1 MSVGETNNKTN
12 KILLKIK
19 NLIVNEKVLS
29 VFLPI
34 IIGVLIG
41 FIIIIIVNPGRSLEG
56 ITELLTAGIKRK
68 RSIGNVLFKAGP
80 LIVIGL
86 AVGFSFKSGL
96 FNIGAS
102 GQFMMGGIAALYVA
116 NLLKAPAVIHFII
129 AFIAAAVAGGIW
141 GLIPGFLKSQF
152 NVNEVISTIM
162 MNYIAVY
169 LSIMLVYNP
178 KVYDPGLTA
187 INPVYPTANI
197 PTLGLNK
204 LFAGSYL
211 DMGILIAIMLAFII
225 YVVLRKTTFGY
236 EVVAVG
242 HSTEGSKYAGI
253 NVKKNIILAMT
264 ISGALAGIAAAL
276 NYLPINPDNIR
287 PYAVVN
293 PIGFEGISV
302 ALIAQSNP
310 IGTIFS
316 GLFISYLKQGA
327 LSMQLIGFDKEISN
341 IIISVIIYMI
351 AISSFISSVVIKRIE
366 KRKRI
371 KLETEAKDNE

>member
-1 MSVGETNNKTN
+1 MEETNNKTN
-12 KILLKIK
+12 EMLLKIK
-19 NLIVNEKVLS
+19 KLIVNKKVLS

-41 FIIIIIVNPGRSLEG
+41 FIIMIIVNPSRSLEG
-56 ITELLTAGIKRK
+56 IDQLLTAGIKNK

-116 NLLKAPAVIHFII
+116 NLLKAPVVIHFII

-141 GLIPGFLKSQF
+141 GLIPGFLKARF

-187 INPVYPTANI
+187 INTVYPTANI

-211 DMGILIAIMLAFII
+211 DMGILLAILLAFII

-287 PYAVVN
+287 PYAIVN
-293 PIGFEGISV
+293 PIGFEGISI

-327 LSMQLIGFDKEISN
+327 LSMQLFGFDKEISN

-351 AISSFISSVVIKRIE
+351 AISSFISGIVVKRIE
-366 KRKRI
+366 KRRRV
-371 KLETEAKDNE
+371 KLEMEAMKNE